1 MMQVQ
6 MVTKPFLQSLAKYT
20 EAKRVAIVKAL
31 NKGALNISN
40 TIKKAMKT
48 TPRAV
53 FGPMVAPS
61 HDVLDDR
68 SEPKQD
74 KKKKRGKLFA
84 KRGGKADT
92 KSSVVHYPSV
102 PGFAPAIDT
111 GRLINSLRV
120 DFAKNNKRDP
130 VAVVAT
136 PVDYAVP
143 LEYGRRENRR
153 KTRRPFM
160 RPAFDKCLPKIQSDV
175 RAAFDGRGGF

>member
-1 MMQVQ
+1 MMQLE
-6 MVTKPFLQSLAKYT
+6 MITKPFLASLAKYA
-20 EAKRVAIVKAL
+20 EAKRVAVVKAL
-31 NKGALNISN
+31 NRGALNISN

-48 TPRAV
+48 TPRMV

-68 SEPKQD
+68 SEPKHD
-74 KKKKRGKLFA
+74 KKKKGKLFA
-84 KRGGKADT
+84 KKGGKAAP
-92 KSSVVHYPSV
+92 KSNVVHFPSM

-120 DFAKNNKRDP
+120 DFAKNNKADP
-130 VAVVAT
+130 VARVAT

-143 LEYGRRENRR
+143 LEYGRRENRQ

-175 RAAFDGRGGF
+175 RAAFDGKGGF